1 MIALRSLMLALA
13 AAGLALASTQPAW
26 AHPPEEHRDA
36 AVAAD
41 QPAVAAPVV
50 APEEIPAATMN
61 ASLHEQAAP
70 HDHDGASA
78 HQDSSPAAVA
88 DQHDAVMPRSHD
100 DAAPHEHGAET
111 VEGHHNDAAGHEPG
125 AEAADGHHDEGGHSH
140 WGDNGANTPLER
152 TIEGLGVYHPLL
164 VHFPIALILAAALA
178 QALNL
183 AGTRISNADTVRF
196 LVWAG
201 AFGGLAAGL
210 LGWAHAGP
218 MASDEAGIMLAHRWI
233 GSSLT
238 LGLFGVV
245 AAVEWHRKSSSRL
258 SAFVLNLSLFAA
270 AAAVAINGFL
280 GGSLAHGGVNHLM
293 GMGS

>member
-1 MIALRSLMLALA
+1 MIVLRSLMLALA

-26 AHPPEEHRDA
+26 AHPPEEHTDA
-36 AVAAD
+36 AVAVDRSA
-41 QPAVAAPVV
+41 AAAAPV
-50 APEEIPAATMN
+50 AATEEIPAATMN

-70 HDHDGASA
+70 HDHDAASA
-78 HQDSSPAAVA
+78 HQDSSPAAAA
-88 DQHDAVMPRSHD
+88 DQDEPVMPRSHD
-100 DAAPHEHGAET
+100 DAAPHEHGAAT
-111 VEGHHNDAAGHEPG
+111 AEGHHNEAAPHEPG
-125 AEAADGHHDEGGHSH
+125 AEAADGHGAEGGHSH
-140 WGDNGANTPLER
+140 WGDSGANTPFEKA
-152 TIEGLGVYHPLL
+152 IEGLGVFHSLL

-183 AGTRISNADTVRF
+183 AGTRITNADTVRF

-238 LGLFGVV
+238 LGLFGVA
-245 AAVEWHRKSSSRL
+245 AAVEWHRKSSSSR
-258 SAFVLNLSLFAA
+258 SALVLNLSLFTA
-270 AAAVAINGFL
+270 AAAVAVNGFL
-280 GGSLAHGGVNHLM
+280 GGSLAHGGVTHLM
-293 GMGS
+293 EM

>member
-1 MIALRSLMLALA
+1 MIVLRSLMLALA
-13 AAGLALASTQPAW
+13 AVGLALASTQPAW
-26 AHPPEEHRDA
+26 AHPPEEHTDVAVDRSA
-36 AVAAD
+36 A
-41 QPAVAAPVV
+41 AAPV
-50 APEEIPAATMN
+50 AATEEIPAATMN

-70 HDHDGASA
+70 HDHDAASA

-88 DQHDAVMPRSHD
+88 VQDEAVMPRSHD

-111 VEGHHNDAAGHEPG
+111 AEGHHSEVAPNVHGT
-125 AEAADGHHDEGGHSH
+125 EAADVHGAEGGHSH
-140 WGDNGANTPLER
+140 WGDNGANTPLEKA
-152 TIEGLGVYHPLL
+152 IEGLGVFHSLL

-183 AGTRISNADTVRF
+183 AGTRITNADTVRF

-218 MASDEAGIMLAHRWI
+218 MASDEAGVMLAHRWI

-238 LGLFGVV
+238 LGLFGVA
-245 AAVEWHRKSSSRL
+245 AAVEWHRKSSSSR
-258 SAFVLNLSLFAA
+258 SALVLNLSLFAA

-280 GGSLAHGGVNHLM
+280 GGSLAHGGVTHLM
-293 GMGS
+293 EM

>member
-1 MIALRSLMLALA
+1 MIVLRSLMLALA

-26 AHPPEEHRDA
+26 AHPPEEHTDA
-36 AVAAD
+36 AVAVDRSA
-41 QPAVAAPVV
+41 AAAPV
-50 APEEIPAATMN
+50 AATEEIPAATMN

-70 HDHDGASA
+70 HDHDAASA
-78 HQDSSPAAVA
+78 HQDSSPAAAA
-88 DQHDAVMPRSHD
+88 DQDEPVMPRSHD
-100 DAAPHEHGAET
+100 DAAPHEHGAAT
-111 VEGHHNDAAGHEPG
+111 AEGHHNEAAPHEPG
-125 AEAADGHHDEGGHSH
+125 AEAADGHGAEGGHSH
-140 WGDNGANTPLER
+140 WGDSGANTPFEKA
-152 TIEGLGVYHPLL
+152 IEGLGVFHSLL

-183 AGTRISNADTVRF
+183 AGTRITNADTVRF

-238 LGLFGVV
+238 LGLFGVA
-245 AAVEWHRKSSSRL
+245 AAVEWHRKSSSSR
-258 SAFVLNLSLFAA
+258 SALVLNLSLFTA
-270 AAAVAINGFL
+270 AAAVAVNGFL
-280 GGSLAHGGVNHLM
+280 GGSLAHGGVTHLM
-293 GMGS
+293 EM

>member
-1 MIALRSLMLALA
+1 MIVLRSLMLALA

-26 AHPPEEHRDA
+26 AHPPEEHTDA
-36 AVAAD
+36 AVAVD
-41 QPAVAAPVV
+41 QSAAAAAPV
-50 APEEIPAATMN
+50 AATEEMPAATMN

-70 HDHDGASA
+70 HDHDAAAA

-88 DQHDAVMPRSHD
+88 DQAEAVMPRSHD
-100 DAAPHEHGAET
+100 DAAPHEHGAAA
-111 VEGHHNDAAGHEPG
+111 EGHHSEAAPHEHG
-125 AEAADGHHDEGGHSH
+125 AEAADGHGAEGGHSH
-140 WGDNGANTPLER
+140 WGDNGANTPLEKAV
-152 TIEGLGVYHPLL
+152 EELGVYHPLL

-245 AAVEWHRKSSSRL
+245 AAVEWHRKSSSSG
-258 SAFVLNLSLFAA
+258 SALVLNLSLFTA

-280 GGSLAHGGVNHLM
+280 GGSLAHGGVTHLM
-293 GMGS
+293 EM